1 MNLIQAFR
9 FSKNDCISFIGSG
22 GKTTAMFQIARQYSC
37 SVLVTTTTHIG
48 AWETELA
55 DQHIILDDSN
65 KVKVANLK
73 DYKGVTVLTGPR
85 TPDDR
90 FRSPTLA
97 ELDDIYRYAQN
108 EEIPLLIEADG
119 SRRKPLKAP
128 GDNEPVIPSFSTCV
142 VNVVGLTG
150 IGKPCG
156 KEWVFRPEKFAEI
169 SGTIV
174 GEKITSDSV
183 VRVLTSKFGG
193 LKNIKGE
200 MNRFLILN
208 HADNIQ
214 LQALAG
220 RMADALL
227 PFYEKIGISKLITEQ
242 QLIARKKTIAGIIL
256 AAGGAS
262 RFGKA
267 KQLNTWREKTYTENV
282 VIAAQ
287 QAGLSP
293 IIVVTGYQHEVLEN
307 ILKMYPAQV
316 VHNPDWQQGQST
328 SMKTGLKFLEKH
340 TQGAIFLMADQPQ
353 VSIRLIRALME
364 QAYLTDRQVI
374 GPMIDGKRSTPKYF
388 DRSVFPELMAVS
400 GDQGGRSILSPSP
413 PFFVEWFDTRMRLDI
428 DFDVDVAQLTKME

>member
-1 MNLIQAFR
+1 
-9 FSKNDCISFIGSG
+9 
-22 GKTTAMFQIARQYSC
+22 
-37 SVLVTTTTHIG
+37 
-48 AWETELA
+48 
-55 DQHIILDDSN
+55 
-65 KVKVANLK
+65 
-73 DYKGVTVLTGPR
+73 
-85 TPDDR
+85 
-90 FRSPTLA
+90 LA
-97 ELDDIYRYAQN
+97 ELDDIYRYAQ
-108 EEIPLLIEADG
+108 EKELPLLIEADG

-156 KEWVFRPEKFAEI
+156 EEWVFRPEKFAEI

-174 GEKITSDSV
+174 GEKITSDSLI
-183 VRVLTSKFGG
+183 RILRSEFGG
-193 LKNIKGE
+193 LKNLKDKVISY
-200 MNRFLILN
+200 LILN
-208 HADNIQ
+208 QADNIQ
-214 LQALAG
+214 LQVLAG

-227 PFYEKIGISKLITEQ
+227 PFYEKIGISQLKTEQ
-242 QLIARKKTIAGIIL
+242 QLLARKKPIAAIIL

-282 VIAAQ
+282 VVAAQ

-293 IIVVTGYQHEVLEN
+293 IIVITGYQHEVLEN
-307 ILKMYPAQV
+307 TLKMYPVQV
-316 VHNPDWQQGQST
+316 VHNPDWKQGQST
-328 SMKTGLKFLEKH
+328 SMKTGLKHLGTH

-388 DRSVFPELMAVS
+388 DRSVFPELMAVV

-413 PFFVEWFDTRMRLDI
+413 ALFIEWFDTRMGLDI
-428 DFDVDVAQLTKME
+428 DYDVDMDQLTKME